1 MKWYALYVK
10 SGNEVAVQKWLNV
23 SLEESFN
30 SIVPRRYL
38 IETKSNTSKE
48 TIKVIF
54 PGYVFININM
64 STGNYYKIK
73 NISPILK
80 VLSYDS
86 YFTEIPENE
95 MMPILDLTKDDEI
108 IKYSKIICDNSEFTV
123 LSGPL
128 KNNEHM
134 IKKINKHKKRASV
147 YLKLNGEDKK
157 IDLGITLA

>member
-10 SGNEVAVQKWLNV
+10 SGNEATVQKWLNV

-38 IETKSNTSKE
+38 IETKSNASKE

-73 NISPILK
+73 NIPPILK

-95 MMPILDLTKDDEI
+95 IMPILNLTKDDEI
-108 IKYSKIICDNSEFTV
+108 IKYSKIICNNSEFKV